1 MKPGMEIYYNFK
13 IIIVLMY
20 FARVVATKGC
30 KHAVMA
36 SGLNNEAVR
45 TLT

>member
-1 MKPGMEIYYNFK
+1 MKPGMETYYNFK

-30 KHAVMA
+30 KYAGMI
-36 SGLNNEAVR
+36 SGLNNEAAR